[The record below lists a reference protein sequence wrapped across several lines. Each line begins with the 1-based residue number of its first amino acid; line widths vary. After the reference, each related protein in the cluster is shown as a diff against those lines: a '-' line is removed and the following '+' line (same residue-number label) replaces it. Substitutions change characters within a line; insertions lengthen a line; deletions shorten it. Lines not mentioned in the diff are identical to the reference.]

1 MIDYVINGLPV
12 HVLLVHLVVIVVPLT
27 ALCLLLS
34 AFWPAVRRRLGIA
47 TPLLALVGLMAVPF
61 TTAAGEWL
69 QDRVGATPLVERHAS
84 LGPLLLPWVIAV
96 FVTAAAIWLW
106 YRVDPPLP
114 RALRTAT
121 VVVLDVA
128 AVVTAVGSVVL
139 VVIIGESGAAAVWTG
154 SFL

>member
-12 HVLLVHLVVIVVPLT
+12 HVLLVHLVVIVVPLA

-34 AFWPAVRRRLGIA
+34 AFWPAARRRLGVV
-47 TPLLALVGLMAVPF
+47 TPIVALVALVAVPF

-69 QDRVGATPLVERHAS
+69 QERVGATPLLERHAA
-84 LGPLLLPWVIAV
+84 LGPLLLPWVIAT
-96 FVTAAAIWLW
+96 FVVACALWLW
-106 YRVDPPLP
+106 YRWTPAVP
-114 RALRTAT
+114 RPARIAAT
-121 VVVLDVA
+121 IALDVA

-139 VVIIGESGAAAVWTG
+139 VVLIGESGTAAVWTG

>member
-12 HVLLVHLVVIVVPLT
+12 HVLLVHLVVIVVPL
-27 ALCLLLS
+27 AAMCLLLS
-34 AFWPAVRRRLGIA
+34 AFWPAARRRLGIV
-47 TPLLALVGLMAVPF
+47 TPLLALVGLVAVPF

-106 YRVDPPLP
+106 YRLDPPLP
-114 RALRTAT
+114 RALRAAT

>member
-12 HVLLVHLVVIVVPLT
+12 HVLLVHLVVIVVPLA

-34 AFWPAVRRRLGIA
+34 AFWPAARRRLGVV
-47 TPLLALVGLMAVPF
+47 TPIVALVALVAVPF

-69 QDRVGATPLVERHAS
+69 QERVGATPLLERHAA
-84 LGPLLLPWVIAV
+84 LGPLLLPWVIAT
-96 FVTAAAIWLW
+96 FVVACALWLW
-106 YRVDPPLP
+106 YRWTPAAP
-114 RALRTAT
+114 RPARIAAT
-121 VVVLDVA
+121 IALDVA

-139 VVIIGESGAAAVWTG
+139 VVLIGESGTAAVWTG

>member
-12 HVLLVHLVVIVVPLT
+12 HVLLVHLVVIVVPLA

-34 AFWPAVRRRLGIA
+34 AFWPVARRRLGIV
-47 TPLLALVGLMAVPF
+47 TPIVALVGLVAVPF

-69 QDRVGATPLVERHAS
+69 QERVGATPLLERHTT

-96 FVTAAAIWLW
+96 FVVAAAIWLW
-106 YRVDPPLP
+106 YRLDPALP
-114 RALRTAT
+114 HALRLA
-121 VVVLDVA
+121 VVVALDA
-128 AVVTAVGSVVL
+128 AAIVTSVGSVVL
-139 VVIIGESGAAAVWTG
+139 VVLIGESGAAAVWTG

>member
-47 TPLLALVGLMAVPF
+47 TPLLALVGLVAVPF

-114 RALRTAT
+114 RALRAAT